1 MNRTTRNSTES
12 EAEIKDKKENLY
24 WSAKLNEL
32 EVSLEFIN
40 SGHLMVIFKTYSAWD
55 KQYILD
61 TMLRDAVIL
70 LRPVEVKKL
79 IEIGANI
86 NCNQFPQV
94 KRLRI
99 LPRLYST
106 GIWSIRG
113 RHPLSRTINLMVIKL
128 DKDYFDIFSLSQAMR
143 KNLYTATLW
152 KQNQMK

>member
-1 MNRTTRNSTES
+1 M
-12 EAEIKDKKENLY
+12 I
-24 WSAKLNEL
+24 
-32 EVSLEFIN
+32 V
-40 SGHLMVIFKTYSAWD
+40 FKTYSAWD

-113 RHPLSRTINLMVIKL
+113 RHPMSRTINLMVIKL
-128 DKDYFDIFSLSQAMR
+128 DKAYFDIFSLSQAMR
-143 KNLYTATLW
+143 KNLYTAMLW
-152 KQNQMK
+152 KQNQMKLLRFSSLPGATWLEADSLFQSVPDLDKSLKGKTETFYLTCK

>member
-1 MNRTTRNSTES
+1 
-12 EAEIKDKKENLY
+12 
-24 WSAKLNEL
+24 
-32 EVSLEFIN
+32 
-40 SGHLMVIFKTYSAWD
+40 MVIFKTYSAWD

-106 GIWSIRG
+106 GISSIRG
-113 RHPLSRTINLMVIKL
+113 RHPMSRIINLKL
-128 DKDYFDIFSLSQAMR
+128 DKAYFSLSQTMR
-143 KNLYTATLW
+143 KSLYTAMLW
-152 KQNQMK
+152 KQNQMKLLRF

>member
-1 MNRTTRNSTES
+1 
-12 EAEIKDKKENLY
+12 
-24 WSAKLNEL
+24 
-32 EVSLEFIN
+32 
-40 SGHLMVIFKTYSAWD
+40 MVIFKTYSAWD

-94 KRLRI
+94 KRLRV

-113 RHPLSRTINLMVIKL
+113 RHPMSRIINLKL
-128 DKDYFDIFSLSQAMR
+128 DKAYFDIFSSSQAMR
-143 KNLYTATLW
+143 KNLYTAMLW
-152 KQNQMK
+152 KQNQMKLLKFSSLPGATWLEADSFFQSEDLDESLKGKTVKFYLTCK